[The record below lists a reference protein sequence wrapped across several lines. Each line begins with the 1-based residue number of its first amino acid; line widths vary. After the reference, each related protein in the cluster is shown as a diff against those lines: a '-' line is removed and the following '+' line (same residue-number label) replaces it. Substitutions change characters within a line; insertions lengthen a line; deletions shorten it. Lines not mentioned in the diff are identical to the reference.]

1 MNSSFGI
8 KLLFLFYIVAMFT
21 TTVAVAEDAKW
32 VVTGLVL
39 EKGTRKPIFGASIT
53 VREMNS
59 VSAISDD
66 NGNFELTFPQPGK
79 YIVMASFIGENRIES
94 QIVNLETDAPLSPL
108 TFYLLAPPILP
119 EVVVN
124 ADRNKNQVSKTII
137 KGEELRQ
144 IAGTSGDPLKGLQ
157 SLPGVAMP
165 NNGSSAP
172 AVRGS
177 GPGDNAYYADSIPV
191 GKVFHVIGI
200 SVFNGDLIDDFNL
213 YSAAF
218 APYYDNVTG
227 AILDVSLRNPRS
239 DRLGGKVNVS
249 LIGADFLVEG
259 PVSDNQS
266 FYFAARRSYVELLL
280 GTIKTKGV
288 TYQIPNYS
296 DYQGKYIWN
305 LNSDNRLTAHITGAA
320 DNVSA
325 SIASDSDIA
334 KTQPDLA
341 GSLSFKD
348 SSATEAIA
356 WDSKLSSTITNKLI
370 FGHRTNMTEG
380 SLGTAGT
387 LYTLTNTNF
396 MREQIILPVAE
407 NHELTLA
414 SNVANS
420 DIGLNLDIK
429 NTNCT
434 QFNANCDITSAPR
447 MQLNDNIVATA
458 WDTAAQDRWHILPT
472 ITLIGGLRHSTDNYL
487 NQSYTE
493 PRVGVEWNWSEQTLL
508 SAGWGRHNQQPSGA
522 QIAHVFG
529 NPQLSHILADHS
541 VVGVSQKLGIDW
553 SWKAEAYY
561 KKFSDLVVGVNDPTI
576 NYVNGASGSAY
587 GTELLIKKEA
597 TEKLSGW
604 LALTLARSER
614 RNDLTGESFRFEYDQ
629 PINATLI
636 GNYKISPEWSI
647 GSKWTYTS
655 GRPYTPILGTSGPYP
670 GSSPPRPKPDYAPIN
685 SGTLPDYH
693 RLDIRIDRHYIFDTW
708 KLNAYLELNN
718 IYRRQNIVGYDY
730 GPNYD
735 RKEPVEALIIPLS
748 FGVQGEF

>member
-1 MNSSFGI
+1 MLTAS
-8 KLLFLFYIVAMFT
+8 A
-21 TTVAVAEDAKW
+21 AVAEETKL
-32 VVTGLVL
+32 VVTGKVL

-53 VREMNS
+53 VREINS
-59 VSAISDD
+59 ISAISDD
-66 NGNFELTFPQPGK
+66 NGHFELTFSQPGK
-79 YIVMASFIGENRIES
+79 YIVMASFIGETEIES
-94 QIVNLETDAPLSPL
+94 QIVNLETDAAPSPL

-119 EVVVN
+119 EVVAN
-124 ADRNKNQVSKTII
+124 ADRNKNQVSKTVL

-218 APYYDNVTG
+218 APYYDNVNG
-227 AILDVSLRNPRS
+227 AILDISLRNPRT
-239 DRLGGKVNVS
+239 DRLGGKVNVN

-259 PVSDNQS
+259 PASDNQS
-266 FYFAARRSYVELLL
+266 FYFAARRSYLDLL
-280 GTIKTKGV
+280 IRSIESKGV

-305 LNSDNRLTAHITGAA
+305 LNSDNRLTAHITGAT

-325 SIASDSDIA
+325 NIASDSDIA

-356 WDSKLSSTITNKLI
+356 WDSKLSSTISNKLI

-387 LYTLTNTNF
+387 LYMLTNTNF
-396 MREQIILPVAE
+396 MREQIILPITE

-414 SNVANS
+414 SNVANN

-429 NTNCT
+429 NIHCVRE
-434 QFNANCDITSAPR
+434 FDSECDLTSASR
-447 MQLNDNIVATA
+447 MQLNDNTVATA
-458 WDTAAQDRWHILPT
+458 WDAAAQDRWLITKT

-493 PRVGVEWNWSEQTLL
+493 PRVGMEWNWSEQTLL
-508 SAGWGRHNQQPSGA
+508 SAGWGRHNQQPRA
-522 QIAHVFG
+522 ALIAHVFG
-529 NPQLSHILADHS
+529 NPQLSHMRADHS
-541 VVGVSQKLGIDW
+541 VVGISQKLGIDW

-561 KKFSDLVVGVNDPTI
+561 KKFSDLVVGVNNPTV

-604 LALTLARSER
+604 FALTLARSER

-636 GNYKISPEWSI
+636 GNYKISPEWSV

-655 GRPYTPILGTSGPYP
+655 GRPYTPIIGTNGTYTD
-670 GSSPPRPKPDYAPIN
+670 GRPKPVYDGIN

-693 RLDIRIDRHYIFDTW
+693 RLDIRIDRHYIFNTW